1 MDLSKRASK
10 TKGYT
15 YYNKIKFSL
24 FQLIILVLLF
34 QIKPTFAAHPEKDYI
49 SERAF
54 FEDKT
59 GKMSFQEVKGKNFEK
74 INYALSKGYS
84 SSVFWLRLKINP
96 LVNSN
101 FKSLLL
107 RIQPNQID
115 SIQLF
120 DSADTTNAKR
130 FVGDHQS
137 VNNNDY
143 NSVNHNFLIPGLDK
157 ERYVWLKI
165 STTGTNFLVVQA
177 LTIDE
182 YIKKD
187 LFQQIFYSFFIGS
200 LFFLLIV
207 PLTIWIKDKTTSNAI
222 FVVKQFFV
230 LTLVIVDTGIPRI
243 IFHNANLEILNII
256 FCISLITYTA
266 VLVGFH
272 YFFLKEYYPK
282 FWVKISFFIALTCY
296 PIQIIEIF
304 NKYYSVSLYI
314 NTIILSLIALV
325 FLLIPFFGLSWK
337 KISNPMFTRKF
348 IAIFYFSNAFLILST
363 TLSKLGY
370 LAGNEVNMMSVSFT
384 GLITGILFLLILQYR
399 NRMFREQRIR
409 EVAQANALANFERS
423 KRQEKERFISMLTH
437 ELKTPLSILKLAY
450 ESGDVIKTDKHVEGA
465 LKDINDVID
474 RCALEDKLENQ
485 GFKLLIE
492 RHSLKRIVYQK
503 ISEYENADRFKLTI
517 EGDLWIE
524 SDLNLLRIILGNL
537 LDNAIKYG
545 DENSPILINS
555 RTENQ
560 NIKFTISNT
569 IGEVGAPDEERLFTK
584 YYRSE
589 KAHKNTGSGLGLY
602 LVSNLAKL
610 LKGEAKYFLS
620 SDQKLITFELT
631 LPEKI

>member
-34 QIKPTFAAHPEKDYI
+34 QIKPTFAVHFKKDYI

-74 INYALSKGYS
+74 INYTLSKGYS

-130 FVGDHQS
+130 LVGDLQS
-137 VNNNDY
+137 TSNNDY

-187 LFQQIFYSFFIGS
+187 LFQQVFYSFFIGG

-222 FVVKQFFV
+222 FVFKQFFV

-337 KISNPMFTRKF
+337 KISNPMFSRKI

-363 TLSKLGY
+363 TLSKIGY

-399 NRMFREQRIR
+399 NRMFREQGIR

-560 NIKFTISNT
+560 NIKFTISNI

>member
-10 TKGYT
+10 TKGHT
-15 YYNKIKFSL
+15 YYNKIKFGL

-34 QIKPTFAAHPEKDYI
+34 QIKPTFAKDYI

-74 INYALSKGYS
+74 INSALSGGYS

-96 LVNSN
+96 LVESN

-107 RIQPNQID
+107 RIQPSYID

-130 FVGDHQS
+130 VVGDAQPS
-137 VNNNDY
+137 ASNDY
-143 NSVNHNFLIPGLDK
+143 NSINFNFVIPGLEK

-165 STTGTNFLVVQA
+165 NTTGTYFVTVQA
-177 LTIDE
+177 FTINE
-182 YIKKD
+182 FINTD
-187 LFQQIFYSFFIGS
+187 LIQQIFFAFYIGVLCFLFI
-200 LFFLLIV
+200 F
-207 PLTIWIKDKTTSNAI
+207 PLTIWIRDKDSLNI
-222 FVVKQFFV
+222 VFVVKQFAAIV
-230 LTLVIVDTGIPRI
+230 LVVMDTGIQRL
-243 IFHNANLEILNII
+243 IFKNTDPVLLNIL
-256 FCISLITYTA
+256 FNLNLVTYTA
-266 VLVGFH
+266 VLIGFH

-282 FWVKISFFIALTCY
+282 FWVKILFIIALICY
-296 PIQIIEIF
+296 PIEIIEIF
-304 NKYYSVSLYI
+304 NKYFTDSLYI
-314 NTIILSLIALV
+314 NSIVLSLLALI
-325 FLLIPFFGLSWK
+325 FFFIPFFGLSWE
-337 KISNPMFTRKF
+337 KISNPMFSKKSMTIIYSS
-348 IAIFYFSNAFLILST
+348 IAISILLT
-363 TLSKLGY
+363 TLPSLGY
-370 LAGNEVNMMSVSFT
+370 VNGNSYSMIP
-384 GLITGILFLLILQYR
+384 GLLSGCITGIVFLFVLQYR
-399 NRMFREQRIR
+399 NRMFREQGAR
-409 EVAQANALANFERS
+409 EIAQANALANFERS

-437 ELKTPLSILKLAY
+437 ELKTPLSVLKLAY

-545 DENSPILINS
+545 DGNSPILINS

>member
-10 TKGYT
+10 TKGHT
-15 YYNKIKFSL
+15 YYNKIKFGL

-34 QIKPTFAAHPEKDYI
+34 QIKPTFAKDYI

-74 INYALSKGYS
+74 INSALSGGYS

-96 LVNSN
+96 LVESN

-107 RIQPNQID
+107 RIQPSYID

-130 FVGDHQS
+130 VVGDAQPS
-137 VNNNDY
+137 ASNDY
-143 NSVNHNFLIPGLDK
+143 NSINFNFVIPGLDK

-165 STTGTNFLVVQA
+165 STTGTYFVTVQA
-177 LTIDE
+177 FTINE
-182 YIKKD
+182 FINTD
-187 LFQQIFYSFFIGS
+187 LIQQIFFAFYIGVLCFLFI
-200 LFFLLIV
+200 F
-207 PLTIWIKDKTTSNAI
+207 PLTIWIRDKDSLNI
-222 FVVKQFFV
+222 VFVVKQFAAIV
-230 LTLVIVDTGIPRI
+230 LVVMDTGIQRL
-243 IFHNANLEILNII
+243 IFKNTDPVLLNIL
-256 FCISLITYTA
+256 FNLNLVTYTA
-266 VLVGFH
+266 VLIGFH

-282 FWVKISFFIALTCY
+282 FWVKILFIIALICY
-296 PIQIIEIF
+296 PIEIIEIF
-304 NKYYSVSLYI
+304 NKYFTDSLYI
-314 NTIILSLIALV
+314 NSIVLSLLALI
-325 FLLIPFFGLSWK
+325 FFFIPFFGLSWE
-337 KISNPMFTRKF
+337 KISNPMFSKKSMTIIYSS
-348 IAIFYFSNAFLILST
+348 IAISILLT
-363 TLSKLGY
+363 TLPSLGY
-370 LAGNEVNMMSVSFT
+370 VNGNSYSMIP
-384 GLITGILFLLILQYR
+384 GLLSGCITGIVFLFVLQYR
-399 NRMFREQRIR
+399 NRMFREQGAR

-437 ELKTPLSILKLAY
+437 ELKTPLSVLKLAY

>member
-10 TKGYT
+10 TKGHT
-15 YYNKIKFSL
+15 YYNKIKFGL

-34 QIKPTFAAHPEKDYI
+34 QIKPTFAKDYI

-74 INYALSKGYS
+74 INSALSGGYS

-96 LVNSN
+96 LVESN

-107 RIQPNQID
+107 RIQPSYID

-130 FVGDHQS
+130 VVGDAQPS
-137 VNNNDY
+137 ASNDY
-143 NSVNHNFLIPGLDK
+143 NSINFNFVIPGLEK

-165 STTGTNFLVVQA
+165 STTGTYFVTVQA
-177 LTIDE
+177 FTINE
-182 YIKKD
+182 FINTD
-187 LFQQIFYSFFIGS
+187 LIQQIFFAFYIGVLCFLFI
-200 LFFLLIV
+200 F
-207 PLTIWIKDKTTSNAI
+207 PLTIWIRDKDSLNI
-222 FVVKQFFV
+222 VFVVKQFAAIV
-230 LTLVIVDTGIPRI
+230 LVVMDTGIQRL
-243 IFHNANLEILNII
+243 IFKNTDPVLLNIL
-256 FCISLITYTA
+256 FNLNLVTYTA
-266 VLVGFH
+266 VLIGFH
-272 YFFLKEYYPK
+272 YFFLKDYYPK
-282 FWVKISFFIALTCY
+282 FWVKILFIIALICY
-296 PIQIIEIF
+296 PIEIIEIF
-304 NKYYSVSLYI
+304 NKYFTDSLYI
-314 NTIILSLIALV
+314 NSIVLSLLALI
-325 FLLIPFFGLSWK
+325 FFFIPFFGLSWE
-337 KISNPMFTRKF
+337 KISNPMFSKKSMTIIYSS
-348 IAIFYFSNAFLILST
+348 IAISILLT
-363 TLSKLGY
+363 TLPSLGY
-370 LAGNEVNMMSVSFT
+370 VNGNSYSMIP
-384 GLITGILFLLILQYR
+384 GLLSGCITGIVFLFVLQYR
-399 NRMFREQRIR
+399 NRMFREQGAR

-437 ELKTPLSILKLAY
+437 ELKTPLSVLKLAY

>member
-10 TKGYT
+10 TKGHT
-15 YYNKIKFSL
+15 YYNKIKFGL

-34 QIKPTFAAHPEKDYI
+34 QIKPTFAKDYI

-59 GKMSFQEVKGKNFEK
+59 GKMSFQDVKGKNFEK
-74 INYALSKGYS
+74 INSALSGGYS

-96 LVNSN
+96 LVESN

-107 RIQPNQID
+107 RIQPSYID

-130 FVGDHQS
+130 VVGDAQPS
-137 VNNNDY
+137 ASNDY
-143 NSVNHNFLIPGLDK
+143 NSINFNFVIPGLEK

-165 STTGTNFLVVQA
+165 NTTGTYFVTVQA
-177 LTIDE
+177 FTINE
-182 YIKKD
+182 FINTD
-187 LFQQIFYSFFIGS
+187 LIQQIFFAFYIGVLCFLFI
-200 LFFLLIV
+200 F
-207 PLTIWIKDKTTSNAI
+207 PLTIWIRDKDSLNI
-222 FVVKQFFV
+222 VFVVKQFAAIV
-230 LTLVIVDTGIPRI
+230 LVVMDTGIQRL
-243 IFHNANLEILNII
+243 IFKNTDPVLLNIL
-256 FCISLITYTA
+256 FNLNLVTYTA
-266 VLVGFH
+266 VLIGFH
-272 YFFLKEYYPK
+272 YFFLKDYYPK
-282 FWVKISFFIALTCY
+282 FWVKILFIIALICY
-296 PIQIIEIF
+296 PIEIIEIF
-304 NKYYSVSLYI
+304 NKYFTDSLYI
-314 NTIILSLIALV
+314 NSIVLSLLALI
-325 FLLIPFFGLSWK
+325 FFFIPFFGLSWE
-337 KISNPMFTRKF
+337 KISNPMFSKKSMTIIYSS
-348 IAIFYFSNAFLILST
+348 IAISILLT
-363 TLSKLGY
+363 TLPSLGY
-370 LAGNEVNMMSVSFT
+370 VNGNSYSMIP
-384 GLITGILFLLILQYR
+384 GLLSGCITGIVFLFVLQYR
-399 NRMFREQRIR
+399 NRMFREQGAR

-437 ELKTPLSILKLAY
+437 ELKTPLSVLKLAY

>member
-1 MDLSKRASK
+1 
-10 TKGYT
+10 
-15 YYNKIKFSL
+15 
-24 FQLIILVLLF
+24 
-34 QIKPTFAAHPEKDYI
+34 
-49 SERAF
+49 
-54 FEDKT
+54 
-59 GKMSFQEVKGKNFEK
+59 
-74 INYALSKGYS
+74 
-84 SSVFWLRLKINP
+84 
-96 LVNSN
+96 
-101 FKSLLL
+101 
-107 RIQPNQID
+107 
-115 SIQLF
+115 
-120 DSADTTNAKR
+120 
-130 FVGDHQS
+130 
-137 VNNNDY
+137 
-143 NSVNHNFLIPGLDK
+143 
-157 ERYVWLKI
+157 
-165 STTGTNFLVVQA
+165 
-177 LTIDE
+177 
-182 YIKKD
+182 
-187 LFQQIFYSFFIGS
+187 
-200 LFFLLIV
+200 
-207 PLTIWIKDKTTSNAI
+207 
-222 FVVKQFFV
+222 
-230 LTLVIVDTGIPRI
+230 
-243 IFHNANLEILNII
+243 
-256 FCISLITYTA
+256 
-266 VLVGFH
+266 
-272 YFFLKEYYPK
+272 
-282 FWVKISFFIALTCY
+282 
-296 PIQIIEIF
+296 
-304 NKYYSVSLYI
+304 
-314 NTIILSLIALV
+314 
-325 FLLIPFFGLSWK
+325 
-337 KISNPMFTRKF
+337 
-348 IAIFYFSNAFLILST
+348 
-363 TLSKLGY
+363 
-370 LAGNEVNMMSVSFT
+370 
-384 GLITGILFLLILQYR
+384 
-399 NRMFREQRIR
+399 
-409 EVAQANALANFERS
+409 
-423 KRQEKERFISMLTH
+423 MLTH

>member
-10 TKGYT
+10 TKERT

-24 FQLIILVLLF
+24 FQLIILILLF
-34 QIKPTFAAHPEKDYI
+34 QIKPTFAVHFKKDYI

-74 INYALSKGYS
+74 INYTLSKGYS

-187 LFQQIFYSFFIGS
+187 LFQQIFYSFFIGG

-337 KISNPMFTRKF
+337 KISNPMFSRKI

-363 TLSKLGY
+363 TLSKIGY

-399 NRMFREQRIR
+399 NRMFREQGIR